1 MCIEGARPAPRVP
14 PALRLHASLR
24 HPSGT
29 RWPAMVAA
37 VWTPDGGF
45 AGVHRTF
52 LAPDGQAK
60 AAVEPAKL
68 MLGHVRGGGVRLAEP
83 ADGMVIGE
91 GIGSTLSAMLASGR
105 PGWAALSTSG
115 LKALELPAE
124 VRGVT
129 IVPDGDDPGRDAA
142 QAAALRWKREG
153 REVRIAHI
161 PSGRDA
167 NDMLHGGT
175 EMDGDDFDNL
185 RKAIDGAPAAED
197 WPEPEPLPARSLSP
211 VRSFEPE
218 LLPAVFAPWVTDIAE
233 RMQCPLDYPAVG
245 TMIAAAA
252 LIGRRVTIRPKRHD
266 DWTVVPNVWGALVG
280 PPAR

>member
-91 GIGSTLSAMLASGR
+91 GIESTLSAMLASGR

-115 LKALELPAE
+115 LKALELPAA
-124 VRGVT
+124 VRAVT
-129 IVPDGDDPGRDAA
+129 IVPDGDDPGRDAS
-142 QAAALRWKREG
+142 QAATLRWKREG

-167 NDMLHGGT
+167 NDILHGG
-175 EMDGDDFDNL
+175 D
-185 RKAIDGAPAAED
+185 
-197 WPEPEPLPARSLSP
+197 
-211 VRSFEPE
+211 
-218 LLPAVFAPWVTDIAE
+218 
-233 RMQCPLDYPAVG
+233 
-245 TMIAAAA
+245 
-252 LIGRRVTIRPKRHD
+252 
-266 DWTVVPNVWGALVG
+266 
-280 PPAR
+280 